1 MRDENWIMG
10 STTDV
15 ATIWSEYGQGIKQ
28 FLNARLPRS
37 ADVDDLV
44 QEVLIKTH
52 RHINDVREPSKF
64 RPWLYQVA
72 RNTLND
78 YYRRSRPEA
87 SLPDILLAPED
98 DVEAYEEVRQEL
110 GNCIRPFISQ
120 LPEKYRDA
128 VQAVDLDDVPQTELA
143 DRLGLSHSA
152 AKSRVQRG
160 RAMLRELYQRCCA
173 LEIDARGNLSAYE
186 LKDDD
191 CC

>member
-1 MRDENWIMG
+1 MG
-10 STTDV
+10 STTDIT
-15 ATIWSEYGQGIKQ
+15 TIWSEFGQGIEQ
-28 FLNARLPRS
+28 FLKSRLPHS
-37 ADVDDLV
+37 ADADDLV

-52 RHINDVREPSKF
+52 QHINDVRDPLKL

-78 YYRRSRPEA
+78 YYRRARPEA
-87 SLPDILLAPED
+87 ALPDILLAPED
-98 DVEAYEEVRQEL
+98 DVEAYEEVRRDL

-128 VQAVDLDDVPQTELA
+128 VQAADLDDVPQTELA

-160 RAMLRELYQRCCA
+160 RAMLKDIYQSCCA

-186 LKDDD
+186 PRGED

>member
-1 MRDENWIMG
+1 MG

-15 ATIWSEYGQGIKQ
+15 ETVWSEYGQGIKQ
-28 FLNARLPRS
+28 FLNARLPHS

-44 QEVLIKTH
+44 QQVLIKTH
-52 RHINDVREPSKF
+52 EHISDVREPSKF

-78 YYRRSRPEA
+78 YYRRARPDA
-87 SLPDILLAPED
+87 SLPDILLPPED
-98 DVEAYEEVRQEL
+98 DVEAYEEIRQEL
-110 GNCIRPFISQ
+110 AQCIRPFISQ

-128 VQAVDLDDVPQTELA
+128 VQAADLDNVPQTELA
-143 DRLGLSHSA
+143 ARLGLSHSA

-160 RAMLRELYQRCCA
+160 RAMLRELYQKCCA

-186 LKDDD
+186 PRDKE